1 MGKENWEFK
10 ILKGTDTE
18 VQMKINQWKHLY
30 ILKIYNC
37 VNYGESGYNSKIYL
51 SRTSIKSIPLLEEK
65 EA

>member
-30 ILKIYNC
+30 YIKIFTC
-37 VNYGESGYNSKIYL
+37 VNYGEAGYNSKVYL
-51 SRTSIKSIPLLEEK
+51 TRTPKSK

>member
-10 ILKGTDTE
+10 ILKGTDTD
-18 VQMKINQWKHLY
+18 VQRKINQWKNLY

-37 VNYGESGYNSKIYL
+37 VNYGEAGYNSKVYL